1 MCLLGSS
8 REDKKVTHAQ
18 NRSAWRPAGKATQSA
33 TKVHPHHGLRRDHKQ
48 PGSTMGRREEAHG
61 GEDADCD
68 RESKRGGGGGGVPP
82 PGARP
87 GARRWRLASGTN
99 RLTKQRN
106 RGAPGA
112 GSTRPLDEAG
122 GRPLWSR
129 EHNGLE
135 SPALG
140 GRLQLLSGAGS
151 GPGPATAPASVLTVE
166 GRRPTTSDTAAPAL
180 LGCVHRSSGEGLA
193 LTHAFA
199 LGRKSRPHSRPRP

>member
-1 MCLLGSS
+1 MTSNPDQRWG
-8 REDKKVTHAQ
+8 
-18 NRSAWRPAGKATQSA
+18 G
-33 TKVHPHHGLRRDHKQ
+33 
-48 PGSTMGRREEAHG
+48 REEAHG

-68 RESKRGGGGGGVPP
+68 PESKRGWGWGWGVAP

-112 GSTRPLDEAG
+112 GSARPLDEAA

-129 EHNGLE
+129 EPNGLE

-166 GRRPTTSDTAAPAL
+166 GRRPTASDTAAPAL
-180 LGCVHRSSGEGLA
+180 LGRVHRSSGEGLA